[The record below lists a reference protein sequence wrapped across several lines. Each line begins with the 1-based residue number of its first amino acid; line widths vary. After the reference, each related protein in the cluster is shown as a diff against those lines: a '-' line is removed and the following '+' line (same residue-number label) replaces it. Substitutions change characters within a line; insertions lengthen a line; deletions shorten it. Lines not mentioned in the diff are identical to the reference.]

1 VPLLS
6 KPARWAAALLV
17 LVGSADQAGAQ
28 SVGDFYKGTNLTMV
42 VGSGAGGGYD
52 LYTRVLARHMSKHI
66 PGEPRIIVQNMPGAD
81 GITALNHVFA
91 IAPRDGSVISA
102 TYNTVP
108 LDPLF
113 DGPASRYDPFK
124 LSWIGSID
132 KQINVC
138 VAWASKPFKTLEDA
152 QRQEMVLS
160 SAGATG
166 WRTLLP
172 RMLNN
177 LAGTKFRVVMGYEAA
192 ASFLAV
198 ERGEVDGACTT
209 YETLEATEPSWLVEH
224 KITFMAQ
231 FGRTPLPELPSV
243 PMGLERIRDADDL
256 AAVRLVL
263 LQQEFGRPY
272 VAPPGLPADR
282 LQALRDAFAGTM
294 KDPAYLQEA
303 KKAGM
308 NANPMTGAE
317 IDAVLKEAYAAPKAT
332 VERAKL
338 ILDRAAVK

>member
-1 VPLLS
+1 MHRFTQTAIAALAFSAAILP
-6 KPARWAAALLV
+6 AAA
-17 LVGSADQAGAQ
+17 Q
-28 SVGDFYKGTNLTMV
+28 SPADFYKTTNITIV

-52 LYTRVLARHMSKHI
+52 LYTRVLARHIGQHI
-66 PGEPRIIVQNMPGAD
+66 PGQPRIIVQNMPGAD
-81 GITALNHVFA
+81 GITALNHVYN
-91 IAPRDGSVISA
+91 IAPRDGSVFSA

-113 DGPASRYDPFK
+113 DGPAGRYDPFK

-138 VAWASKPFKTLEDA
+138 VAWATKPFKTLDDA
-152 QRQEMVLS
+152 MRKEMVLS

-177 LAGTKFRVVMGYEAA
+177 LAGTKFRVVMGYEAS

-209 YETLEATEPSWLVEH
+209 YETLEATEPEWLAQH
-224 KITFMAQ
+224 KVVFMAQ
-231 FGRTPLPELPSV
+231 FGRTPLPELPDV
-243 PMGLERIRDADDL
+243 PMGLERIRDPQDL

-272 VAPPGLPADR
+272 VAPPGLPPDR
-282 LQALRDAFAGTM
+282 LAALRQAFIDTM
-294 KDPAYLQEA
+294 KDPAYLAEA

-308 NANPMTGAE
+308 DANPMTGAE

-332 VERAKL
+332 VERAKA

>member
-1 VPLLS
+1 MHRFTQMAIAALALSATIVP
-6 KPARWAAALLV
+6 AAA
-17 LVGSADQAGAQ
+17 Q
-28 SVGDFYKGTNLTMV
+28 SPADFYKTTNITIV

-52 LYTRVLARHMSKHI
+52 LYTRVLARHLGRHI
-66 PGEPRIIVQNMPGAD
+66 PGQPRIIVQNMPGAD
-81 GITALNHVFA
+81 GITALNHVYN
-91 IAPRDGSVISA
+91 IAPRDGSVFSA

-113 DGPASRYDPFK
+113 DGPAGRYDPFK

-138 VAWASKPFKTLEDA
+138 VAWATKPFKTLDDA
-152 QRQEMVLS
+152 MSKEMVLS

-177 LAGTKFRVVMGYEAA
+177 LAGTKFRVVMGYEAS

-209 YETLEATEPSWLVEH
+209 YETLEATEPEWLAQH
-224 KITFMAQ
+224 KVVFMAQ
-231 FGRTPLPELPSV
+231 FGRAPLPELPDV
-243 PMGLERIRDADDL
+243 PMGLERIRDPQDL

-272 VAPPGLPADR
+272 VAPPGLPPDR
-282 LQALRDAFAGTM
+282 LAALRQAFIDTM
-294 KDPAYLQEA
+294 KDPAYLAEA

-308 NANPMTGAE
+308 DADPMTGAE

-332 VERAKL
+332 VERAKA

>member
-1 VPLLS
+1 M
-6 KPARWAAALLV
+6 AAAAAV
-17 LVGSADQAGAQ
+17 LMGAAQAAAQ
-28 SVGDFYKGTNLTMV
+28 NPADFYKGSNVTIL

-52 LYTRVLARHMSKHI
+52 LYARVLARHLGRHI
-66 PGEPRIIVQNMPGAD
+66 PGEPHIVVQNMPGAD
-81 GITALNHVFA
+81 GITALNHIYA
-91 IAPRDGSVISA
+91 IAPRDGSMLSA
-102 TYNTVP
+102 TYNTLP

-113 DGPASRYDPFK
+113 GGPASRFDPFK

-138 VAWASKPFKTLEDA
+138 AAWATKPFKTLEDA
-152 QRQEMVLS
+152 MQKEMNLS

-177 LAGTKFRVVMGYEAA
+177 LAGTKFHVVMGYEAA

-209 YETLEATEPSWLVEH
+209 YETLEATEPDWIVQH
-224 KITFMAQ
+224 KIVFMAQ
-231 FGRTPLPELPSV
+231 FGRTPLPELPGV
-243 PMGLERIRDADDL
+243 PMGLEKIKHPDDL

-263 LQQEFGRPY
+263 LQQEFGRPF
-272 VAPPGLPADR
+272 VAPPSLPPER
-282 LQALRDAFAGTM
+282 LAALRQGFDATM
-294 KDPAYLQEA
+294 QDPAYRQEA
-303 KKAGM
+303 QKAGM
-308 NANPMTGAE
+308 FVNPMTGAE
-317 IDAVLKEAYAAPKAT
+317 IDAVLKEAYAAPKPM